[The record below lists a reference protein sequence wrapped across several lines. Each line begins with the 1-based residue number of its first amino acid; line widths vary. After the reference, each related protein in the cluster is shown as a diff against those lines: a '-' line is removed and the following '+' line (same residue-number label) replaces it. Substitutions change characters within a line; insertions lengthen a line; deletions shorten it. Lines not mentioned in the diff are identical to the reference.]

1 MTLLNILRKFFLIP
15 KCILKIQN
23 WQVAVLY
30 YLGNENKEKE
40 IILKDGTKC
49 LIRNKSDAIAFF
61 ENFILEVNNLEDK
74 IEIQQNDIVIDIGAH
89 VGYFT
94 LYAAKRAQNGMVIS
108 FEPTKESF
116 SVLKNNVKI
125 NNFQNITINN
135 LAVASIS
142 ESRILF
148 VDKKYG
154 ISNTF
159 YENNTD
165 LEKEI
170 VQTTTLDEIYKK
182 YNLEK
187 IDFLK
192 MDCEGAEFEII
203 LNTSTEILKKIKKIS
218 MEIHEDMV
226 PHKVEELI
234 VKLSKNGF
242 TINIKN
248 STNGI
253 KMILPQ
259 LFAWR

>member
-1 MTLLNILRKFFLIP
+1 MNLLRKSFLIP
-15 KCILKIQN
+15 KCISKIKN
-23 WQVAVLY
+23 WPVALLY
-30 YLGNENKEKE
+30 YLGNKNEEKE

-49 LIRNKSDAIAFF
+49 IMRNKSDAVAFF
-61 ENFILEVNNLEDK
+61 ENFILEVNDLEK
-74 IEIQQNDIVIDIGAH
+74 IVEIEQNDVVIDIGAH

-94 LYAAKRAQNGMVIS
+94 LYAAKKAQNGKVIS

-116 SVLKNNVKI
+116 LVLKNNVKI
-125 NNFQNITINN
+125 NNFQNIIINN
-135 LAVASIS
+135 LAVAEIS
-142 ESRILF
+142 KKRTFF

-159 YENNTD
+159 YDSNPN

-170 VQTTTLDEIYKK
+170 VQTTTLDGIYKK
-182 YNLEK
+182 FNLAK

-203 LNTSTEILKKIKKIS
+203 LNTSTEVLKKIKKIS
-218 MEIHEDMV
+218 VEVHEDMV
-226 PHKVEELI
+226 PHKIEELI
-234 VKLSKNGF
+234 TKLRDNGF

-248 STNGI
+248 STKGV
-253 KMILPQ
+253 KMMLPQ

>member
-1 MTLLNILRKFFLIP
+1 LNILRKIFLIP
-15 KCILKIQN
+15 KCISKIKN

-30 YLGNENKEKE
+30 YLGNKNEEKE
-40 IILKDGTKC
+40 IMLKDGTKC

-74 IEIQQNDIVIDIGAH
+74 FEIKKNDVVIDIGAH

-94 LYAAKRAQNGMVIS
+94 LYAAKRAQTGMVIS

-125 NNFQNITINN
+125 NNFQNILINN
-135 LAVASIS
+135 LAVARIS
-142 ESRILF
+142 ESRTFF

-159 YENNTD
+159 YESNAG

-170 VQTTTLDEIYKK
+170 VQTTTLDEIYDK
-182 YNLEK
+182 YNLEN

>member
-1 MTLLNILRKFFLIP
+1 LNILRKILLIP
-15 KCILKIQN
+15 KCISKINN

-30 YLGNENKEKE
+30 YLGNKNEEKE
-40 IILKDGTKC
+40 IVLKDGTKC

-74 IEIQQNDIVIDIGAH
+74 FEIEKNDVVIDIGAH

-94 LYAAKRAQNGMVIS
+94 LYAAKRAQTGMVIS

-116 SVLKNNVKI
+116 LVLKNNVKI
-125 NNFQNITINN
+125 NNFQNIFINN
-135 LAVASIS
+135 LAVANIS
-142 ESRILF
+142 ESRTFF

-159 YENNTD
+159 YESNTG

-170 VQTTTLDEIYKK
+170 VQTTTLDEIYGK
-182 YNLEK
+182 YNLEN

-234 VKLSKNGF
+234 AKLSKNGF

>member
-1 MTLLNILRKFFLIP
+1 LNILRKILLIP
-15 KCILKIQN
+15 KCISKINN

-30 YLGNENKEKE
+30 YLGNKNEEKE
-40 IILKDGTKC
+40 IVLKDGTRC

-74 IEIQQNDIVIDIGAH
+74 FEIEKNDVVIDIGAH

-94 LYAAKRAQNGMVIS
+94 LYAAKRAQTGMVIS

-125 NNFQNITINN
+125 NNFQNIFINN
-135 LAVASIS
+135 LAVANIS
-142 ESRILF
+142 ESRTFF

-159 YENNTD
+159 YESNTG

-170 VQTTTLDEIYKK
+170 VQTTTLDEIYGK
-182 YNLEK
+182 YNLEN

-234 VKLSKNGF
+234 SKLSKNGF